1 MKILVTGRAGSG
13 KTTLAAELAS
23 RGLAA
28 YDGDTYP
35 NLAYWRNLATGQNLA
50 KNFPVDYSV
59 EKYGWYWD
67 PAVMGRLL
75 SSAADVILCGSA
87 DNMADFYPAFDKRFI
102 LNVEPWEQLH
112 RLQNREHG
120 YAKDDPELQQKIIA
134 EQAQMVAES
143 RDSSATLLNSNQPIQ
158 SVATELMANLNRLSD

>member
-120 YAKDDPELQQKIIA
+120 YAKDDPELQRKIVE
-134 EQAQMVAES
+134 EQAQLVANAS
-143 RDSSATLLNSNQPIQ
+143 QIGATLLN
-158 SVATELMANLNRLSD
+158 ANLPIVALADKIIEQLHAQ

>member
-23 RGLAA
+23 RDLAA

-120 YAKDDPELQQKIIA
+120 YAKDDPELQRKIVE
-134 EQAQMVAES
+134 EQAQLVANAS
-143 RDSSATLLNSNQPIQ
+143 QIGATLLNAQLPIDALADKIIEQ
-158 SVATELMANLNRLSD
+158 LHA

>member
-35 NLAYWRNLATGQNLA
+35 NLAYWRNLVTGQNLA
-50 KNFPVDYSV
+50 KNFPADYSV

-120 YAKDDPELQQKIIA
+120 YAKDDPELQRKIVE
-134 EQAQMVAES
+134 EQAQLVANAS
-143 RDSSATLLNSNQPIQ
+143 QIGATLLNAQLPIDALADKIIEQ
-158 SVATELMANLNRLSD
+158 LHA

>member
-50 KNFPVDYSV
+50 KNFPADYSV

-120 YAKDDPELQQKIIA
+120 YAKDDPELQRKIVE
-134 EQAQMVAES
+134 EQAQLVANAS
-143 RDSSATLLNSNQPIQ
+143 QIGATLLNAQLPIDALADKIIEQ
-158 SVATELMANLNRLSD
+158 LHA

>member
-120 YAKDDPELQQKIIA
+120 YAKDDPELQRKIVE
-134 EQAQMVAES
+134 EQAQLVANAS
-143 RDSSATLLNSNQPIQ
+143 QIGATLLNAQLPIDALADKIIEQ
-158 SVATELMANLNRLSD
+158 LHA

>member
-120 YAKDDPELQQKIIA
+120 YAKDDPELQRKIVE
-134 EQAQMVAES
+134 EQAQLVANA
-143 RDSSATLLNSNQPIQ
+143 RQIGATLLNAQLPIDALADKIIEQ
-158 SVATELMANLNRLSD
+158 LHA